1 MAAWI
6 VDSQQSL
13 ELCGSRRQVGV
24 ALKGCSLATQPDG
37 YSAVACTDSGFGTTT
52 DECGPS
58 SNLGSEWSNMLQFYR
73 LSPIPNGRV

>member
-13 ELCGSRRQVGV
+13 ELCGSQPQVGV

-37 YSAVACTDSGFGTTT
+37 YSAVACTDSSFGATT